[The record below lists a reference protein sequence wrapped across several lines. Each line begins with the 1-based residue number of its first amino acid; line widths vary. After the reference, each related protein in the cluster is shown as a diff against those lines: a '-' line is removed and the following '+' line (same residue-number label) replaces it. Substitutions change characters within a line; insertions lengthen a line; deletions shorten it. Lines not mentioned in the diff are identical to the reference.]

1 VESVSRTSPPDPDEQ
16 DHATDAFER
25 SVSEASPEPTTSVPA
40 GRSHAVATRAS
51 WIARTIVIPVLIG
64 LGGAWIG
71 MMVAGR
77 QTIVLGPFD
86 VQLAA
91 NVGRGDTVI
100 RLPPFGTL
108 TADTHRAPLH
118 VTATLQDVDIEKLTT
133 TVSEQG
139 VSALVDATQQKALKA
154 IGPFALRLFIVAMLG
169 AVAAALVV
177 FRGKWRP
184 VAIAGLAAFLLV
196 GGSELTAY
204 ATFRPAAFTQPQ
216 FSGSLVLAHQLL
228 GPVERATGRLQD
240 FTDELSRVI
249 GGAAQ
254 VYGSIGE
261 LPGSTSGEI
270 RVLHISD
277 IHLSPLG
284 MDFARELAKAF
295 DVDFVVD
302 TGDIT
307 SFGTPAE
314 NLILTSIPS
323 FGIPYVFVRGNHD
336 SLGLQAAIARVK
348 NVRVL
353 DGTSI
358 TIDGLEIY
366 GRGDPAFTPNRLAA
380 LDDQEVAALVRSAGP
395 QVDADVAA
403 LPRVPDI
410 VAVHDDRMTQGLAG
424 EVPLVISGHF
434 HVTHAYVV
442 RGTQYL
448 QVGST
453 GGAGANVFTEVGG
466 IPLQAQILSFVPGSP
481 PRLIA
486 YDDIQQSPETGSLTV
501 TRHLVTEGEGHLV
514 LTPQPPTP
522 SGTFGVPSPS
532 GSFGTPSP

>member
-1 VESVSRTSPPDPDEQ
+1 MSRTSPPDPDAQ
-16 DHATDAFER
+16 
-25 SVSEASPEPTTSVPA
+25 EPTPDTSEEVPA
-40 GRSHAVATRAS
+40 AEAAAPSDDGRSRDAARRAS
-51 WIARTIVIPVLIG
+51 WIVRAIVLPVLIG

-77 QTIVLGPFD
+77 QTVVLGPFQ

-91 NVGRGDTVI
+91 NFGRGDTVI

-118 VTATLQDVDIEKLTT
+118 VTATLQDVDIPQLTN
-133 TVSEQG
+133 TVSTQG
-139 VSALVDATQQKALKA
+139 VSHLVDSTQQSALKT
-154 IGPFALRLFIVAMLG
+154 IGPFALRLFAVAMAG
-169 AVAAALVV
+169 AIAAAVVV

-184 VAIAGLAAFLLV
+184 VAIATLAAFVLA
-196 GGSELTAY
+196 GGSELLAY

-216 FSGSLVLAHQLL
+216 FSGSLILAHQLL
-228 GPVERATGRLQD
+228 GPVEQATGRLQD
-240 FTDELSRVI
+240 FTDELSRVV
-249 GGAAQ
+249 GGAAR
-254 VYGSIGE
+254 VYGSIGD
-261 LPGSTSGEI
+261 LPGSTGGEI

-284 MDFARELAKAF
+284 MDFARELTRAF
-295 DVDFVVD
+295 GVDFVVD

-314 NLILTSIPS
+314 NVILTSIPS
-323 FGIPYVFVRGNHD
+323 FGVPYVFVRGNHD
-336 SLGLQAAIARVK
+336 SFGLQEAISRVK
-348 NVRVL
+348 NVHVL
-353 DGTSI
+353 DGTS
-358 TIDGLEIY
+358 TSIDGLEIY
-366 GRGDPAFTPNRLAA
+366 GRGDPAFTPNKLTA
-380 LDDQEVAALVRSAGP
+380 LNDQQVAEIVRGASA
-395 QVDADVAA
+395 QVDAEVAA

-424 EVPLVISGHF
+424 TVPLVISGHF
-434 HVTHAYVV
+434 HVTHAYIV

-466 IPLQAQILSFVPGSP
+466 VPLQAQILSYAPGSP

-501 TRHLVTEGEGHLV
+501 TRHLVNEGVGKLV
-514 LTPQPPTP
+514 LTPPPP
-522 SGTFGVPSPS
+522 SSPSASPSATFASPSP
-532 GSFGTPSP
+532 